1 MVAQTVATTNALD
14 ALARR
19 VASPRPVALDTLQR
33 RHREA
38 ARLCRTIRA
47 TLALIDV
54 STDGP
59 TWGGVYRL
67 VMRAEQLSEL
77 AYQRWDA
84 AWQEAMAER
93 HEAEQLGDAL
103 MHERWLDYEAAGSM
117 EFDTALAW
125 IGE

>member
-1 MVAQTVATTNALD
+1 MVAQTAATTNALET
-14 ALARR
+14 LARR
-19 VASPRPVALDTLQR
+19 VSNPRPVALDTLQR

-38 ARLCRTIRA
+38 SRLCRTIRA

-54 STDGP
+54 TTDGP

-67 VMRAEQLSEL
+67 VIRAERLSEL

-84 AWQEAMAER
+84 AWQEAMSVR
-93 HEAEQLGDAL
+93 YEAEQLGDAL
-103 MHERWLDYEAAGSM
+103 MHERWLDFETAGSA